1 MLTPRFKTCRHISK
15 NVWQI
20 KKLTQKQKAIIL
32 KLQKKKQINNNLTF
46 PSNYKLYKKF
56 PSFMKNY
63 PLKKYKNL
71 KCKLI

>member
-1 MLTPRFKTCRHISK
+1 MHAPRFKTCRQISE

-32 KLQKKKQINNNLTF
+32 KLQKKQIKNNLTF
-46 PSNYKLYKKF
+46 PSNYKLYKNC

-63 PLKKYKNL
+63 PLKKCKNL
-71 KCKLI
+71 KHKLI